1 MTGSSFSPDDF
12 LATFRVGD
20 FEADRAG
27 GTLTGSGGQQRLEPK
42 VMDLLSFLAAR
53 HGRAVAREEITAAL
67 WPGLVVGE
75 DSLARTVSKLRRA
88 LDDDAKAPRYIE
100 TIAKRGYRLL
110 AVVQPIDSG
119 GDVGQG
125 SARSGGTQR
134 ASTRRRWSA
143 LALAATVGI
152 SLAWISLSG
161 TRPQPPDAGQKLV
174 ERADDYYFQFS
185 RGDNEAAIELYQR
198 VLGLRPD
205 DPLAMAGLA
214 NALVQRSVRWPE
226 GEPSRGFE
234 RLGDALANGHLERE
248 PARSQLRRAALLAQR
263 AVDLAPG
270 SAATH
275 KALGFVAS
283 AQRRFDAAFS
293 AYRTAV
299 ALDPDAWGPMINI
312 GDLYE
317 ITGKGD
323 QALPWFEQAHASMMR
338 VYERTPVQV
347 RPWHAQLG
355 VLIGDRRRARGE
367 MALAEGW
374 YRRVLE
380 QSPLHPGAT
389 AGLAQLLRAAGDAAQ
404 ADHLC
409 TELAER
415 TGARDACTAR

>member
-1 MTGSSFSPDDF
+1 MTGSSFSTDDF

-143 LALAATVGI
+143 LAIAATVGI

-161 TRPQPPDAGQKLV
+161 TRPQPPDAGQQLV

-248 PARSQLRRAALLAQR
+248 PARS
-263 AVDLAPG
+263 
-270 SAATH
+270 
-275 KALGFVAS
+275 
-283 AQRRFDAAFS
+283 
-293 AYRTAV
+293 
-299 ALDPDAWGPMINI
+299 
-312 GDLYE
+312 
-317 ITGKGD
+317 
-323 QALPWFEQAHASMMR
+323 
-338 VYERTPVQV
+338 
-347 RPWHAQLG
+347 
-355 VLIGDRRRARGE
+355 
-367 MALAEGW
+367 
-374 YRRVLE
+374 
-380 QSPLHPGAT
+380 
-389 AGLAQLLRAAGDAAQ
+389 
-404 ADHLC
+404 
-409 TELAER
+409 
-415 TGARDACTAR
+415 